1 MDVEIMF
8 CINMSP
14 HTLNDVT
21 NNFPAKQHFLE
32 ISVFTI
38 QGKEQSVAGTDFI
51 GAQRHNDNLGEEV
64 QNIEKAQRVTKD
76 V

>member
-1 MDVEIMF
+1 
-8 CINMSP
+8 MSL
-14 HTLNDVT
+14 HALNNVT
-21 NNFPAKQHFLE
+21 NNFPANQHFLE
-32 ISVFTI
+32 KIVFTI
-38 QGKEQSVAGTDFI
+38 LGKEHSVAGNDFI